1 MAAIL
6 MIDDERAILELVKN
20 GLRKDGHFVTTY
32 TSAAQVPLDKLNR
45 YDLIILDIMMPDVD
59 GFSYCDKIRSLVDC
73 PILFLTA
80 KTMEHDITF
89 GLGLGADDYLTKPFR
104 IAELR
109 ARVNAHLRRERRERH
124 TALTFDRIKIDLSE
138 KELRVDNTPVA
149 LTKSEYLI
157 CEYLARN
164 KGQVFSKEQIY
175 EAVFSLEGDDLD
187 RAMEY
192 AISGQINTNLN
203 KQYLLVTRKN
213 EYVVLQYYIGSQFTN
228 EWLYEHFPSPEILLY
243 IFIAINCIAVCVI
256 LTAKFAKNMR
266 TQLSPL
272 FEATRQVA
280 EQNLDFEVGH
290 SKIKEFEDVLC
301 SFANMKDN
309 LKISLEK
316 QWNAEQLQREQIA
329 ALAHDLKT
337 PLTVIQG
344 NIDLINETE
353 LDDEQRLYAGYI
365 TESSEQIGIYIKVLI
380 DISRTIAGYQ
390 LHLEKFDIADYM
402 GQIKAQ
408 ASSLCLTKGIC
419 LQLETGANL
428 GTLKADKLLLERAIM
443 NVISN
448 ALDYSPPQGTIYV
461 TVQKTDCFLHISIT
475 DEGGGFTPEA
485 LHHAQEQFF
494 MGDKSRTSNMHF
506 GMGLY
511 ITSSIIKQ
519 HGGQLVLSNSKKTG
533 GAQVIIKIPY

>member
-1 MAAIL
+1 MGIKKTTSLKASFWKFLCMLLIGLIGAVAIPFSLILAGTSTGLITYADYSERCTKDLAPVIAA
-6 MIDDERAILELVKN
+6 
-20 GLRKDGHFVTTY
+20 T
-32 TSAAQVPLDKLNR
+32 P
-45 YDLIILDIMMPDVD
+45 DLADVQLPM
-59 GFSYCDKIRSLVDC
+59 G
-73 PILFLTA
+73 
-80 KTMEHDITF
+80 
-89 GLGLGADDYLTKPFR
+89 
-104 IAELR
+104 
-109 ARVNAHLRRERRERH
+109 
-124 TALTFDRIKIDLSE
+124 
-138 KELRVDNTPVA
+138 
-149 LTKSEYLI
+149 
-157 CEYLARN
+157 CEYLVLDKN
-164 KGQVFSKEQIY
+164 YQVTETT
-175 EAVFSLEGDDLD
+175 LEGDDLD

-365 TESSEQIGIYIKVLI
+365 TESSEQIGIYIKTLI
-380 DISRTIAGYQ
+380 DISRTVAGYQ

-402 GQIKAQ
+402 RRIETQ

-419 LQLETGANL
+419 LHMETGADL
-428 GTLKADKLLLERAIM
+428 GALKADKLLLERAIM

-448 ALDYSPPQGTIYV
+448 ALDYSPTQGTIYV
-461 TVQKTDCFLHISIT
+461 TVQMTDCFLHISIT
-475 DEGGGFTPEA
+475 DEGSGFTPES

-494 MGDKSRTSNMHF
+494 MGDKSRISNMHF

-533 GAQVIIKIPY
+533 GAQAIIKIPY

>member
-1 MAAIL
+1 MKKTTSLKASFWKFLCMLLIGLIGAVAIPFSLILAGTSTGLITYADYSERCTKDLAPVIAA
-6 MIDDERAILELVKN
+6 
-20 GLRKDGHFVTTY
+20 T
-32 TSAAQVPLDKLNR
+32 P
-45 YDLIILDIMMPDVD
+45 DLADVQLPM
-59 GFSYCDKIRSLVDC
+59 S
-73 PILFLTA
+73 
-80 KTMEHDITF
+80 
-89 GLGLGADDYLTKPFR
+89 
-104 IAELR
+104 
-109 ARVNAHLRRERRERH
+109 
-124 TALTFDRIKIDLSE
+124 
-138 KELRVDNTPVA
+138 
-149 LTKSEYLI
+149 
-157 CEYLARN
+157 CEYLVLDKN
-164 KGQVFSKEQIY
+164 YQVTETT
-175 EAVFSLEGDDLD
+175 LEGDDLD
-187 RAMEY
+187 QAMEY

-203 KQYLLVTRKN
+203 KQYLLVTREN

-280 EQNLDFEVGH
+280 EQNLDYEVGH

-316 QWNAEQLQREQIA
+316 QWNAEHLQREQIA

-353 LDDEQRLYAGYI
+353 LDDEQRLYASYI
-365 TESSEQIGIYIKVLI
+365 TESSERIGIYIKVLI

-461 TVQKTDCFLHISIT
+461 TTQKVDHFLHISIT
-475 DEGGGFTPEA
+475 DEGTGFTSEA
-485 LHHAQEQFF
+485 IHHAQEQFF

-511 ITSSIIKQ
+511 ITNSIIKQ